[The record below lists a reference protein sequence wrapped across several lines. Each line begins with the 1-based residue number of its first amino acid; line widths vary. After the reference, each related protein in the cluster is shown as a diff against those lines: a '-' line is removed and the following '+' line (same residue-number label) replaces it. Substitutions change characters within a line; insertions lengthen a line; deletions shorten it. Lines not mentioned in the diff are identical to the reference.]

1 MTWLVDVAKT
11 RKATKGGKPAPQ
23 ESHSRLGDLRWWVVG
38 VVSGLGAYLTASH
51 GLFFTGGTWQIPLF
65 VGCVV
70 GLVTITRIQAA
81 TIAGAVTL
89 ISLVLLPPLLPFSA
103 KMTASDLALSLAL
116 SAAAASIVAH
126 LRVTVADSGRRTF
139 TIAASAVLILWV
151 VINMWM
157 PLFATGLPV
166 QGYGILRAA
175 AVNNVPA
182 PDTYQFDDEVYRRTY
197 YLLHQGRPYYEAF
210 NEAWLQQ
217 ANKPAAPNSVMGY
230 RLPTYYVLW
239 RLLPSEV
246 FSLVY
251 LFLAFC
257 TVGVI
262 ASASIAGQL
271 VGARFAP
278 LAAVAMAAYSM
289 SVGITASVTYIDLPS
304 MCIALAGIALLIRA
318 TLAGNRKTL
327 WAAIAVLTLAALTRE
342 ILAYFLVLGALT
354 SLLEIPEKRRTA
366 AAPWGAGLGVFFLGY
381 AMHAATVWG
390 YLSESSKISYLRGN
404 LDFATKAITT
414 YSFAMNGQGVAISV
428 IFALGVA
435 GAVASHR
442 RLGRRLATLFTIA
455 LVLPILAM
463 VRFGNIAIAPDGTQV
478 NYWGMLV
485 VPLALALWPSWI
497 LLLKRTRST

>member
-11 RKATKGGKPAPQ
+11 HKATKGGKPAPRK
-23 ESHSRLGDLRWWVVG
+23 SHSNAGDLRWWAIG

-70 GLVTITRIQAA
+70 GLATATRVQAA
-81 TIAGAVTL
+81 TVAGSVTL
-89 ISLVLLPPLLPFSA
+89 ASLMLLPPLLPFGA
-103 KMTASDLALSLAL
+103 KLTASDLTLALAL
-116 SAAAASIVAH
+116 SAAAAAIVAH
-126 LRVTVADSGRRTF
+126 LHVTVSDSGRRVFTF
-139 TIAASAVLILWV
+139 AASAALVLWV
-151 VINMWM
+151 IINMWM

-175 AVNNVPA
+175 AVNDVPA
-182 PDTYQFDDEVYRRTY
+182 PDTYQYDDQVYRRTY
-197 YLLHQGRPYYEAF
+197 YLLHQDRPYYEAF

-217 ANKPAAPNSVMGY
+217 QNKPAAPNSVMGY
-230 RLPTYYVLW
+230 RLPTYYALW

-278 LAAVAMAAYSM
+278 LAACAMAAYSM

-318 TLAGNRKTL
+318 KLTESRKAL

-354 SLLEIPEKRRTA
+354 ALLEVPEKRLKA

-381 AMHAATVWG
+381 AMHAAAVWG
-390 YLSESSKISYLRGN
+390 YLSDSSKISYLRGN
-404 LDFATKAITT
+404 LDFAIKAITT
-414 YSFAMNGQGVAISV
+414 YSFAMNGQGVAISL

-442 RLGRRLATLFTIA
+442 RLGRTLAWMFTVA

-485 VPLALALWPSWI
+485 VPLALALWPSWV